1 MVELFKVIVTRTARR
16 TLRNIFDYHKEN
28 VSEATARKVRK
39 GILEEALKLERYPES
54 GTLLPGTEKAKNP
67 SRYSKAW
74 SYKIIYRI
82 FQKKKEVKVLDF
94 IHDKQNPDDLDKYK

>member
-1 MVELFKVIVTRTARR
+1 MVKLFKVIITRTARR
-16 TLRNIFDYHKEN
+16 TLKNIFDYYKEN
-28 VSEATARKVRK
+28 VSETTAQKIRK
-39 GILEEALKLERYPES
+39 GILEEAQKLDRYPER

-67 SRYSKAW
+67 SRYTKAW

-94 IHDKQNPDDLDKYK
+94 IHDKQNPEELDKY